1 MTATRNRYWRNVM
14 SNYQKYTSCNRKAQ
28 SGFTLI
34 ELTIVIAI
42 IAVLIGLLVPA
53 VQKAREKNN
62 EEASIGALRAIMKA
76 QSLFRSD
83 SGNGGVYASSFEQL
97 GLAGSFPFD
106 DPGCDRSQ
114 KNGYLY
120 QITLGSAGRSFTA
133 TATPAAPGK
142 TGSTRMVGDQTGGIF
157 TAPLPEAE
165 SIHKQM

>member
-1 MTATRNRYWRNVM
+1 M
-14 SNYQKYTSCNRKAQ
+14 SHYQKYTSRNRKAQ
-28 SGFTLI
+28 SGFTLV

-42 IAVLIGLLVPA
+42 IAILIGLLLPA
-53 VQKAREKNN
+53 VQRVREAAN
-62 EEASIGALRAIMKA
+62 EHASIGAMRTIVTA
-76 QSLFRSD
+76 QSLFAD
-83 SGNGGVYASSFEQL
+83 NHNGIYASSFDQL
-97 GLAGSFPFD
+97 GLAGSFPCD

-165 SIHKQM
+165 VP